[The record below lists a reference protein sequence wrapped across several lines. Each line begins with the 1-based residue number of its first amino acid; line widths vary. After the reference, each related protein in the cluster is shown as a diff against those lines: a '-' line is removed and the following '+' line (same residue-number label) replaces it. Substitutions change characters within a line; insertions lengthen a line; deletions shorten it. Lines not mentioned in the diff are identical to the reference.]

1 MAAPTPRLAEP
12 GVGQSTTPVC
22 ARARSVAR
30 ALVRL
35 SRARVEVVAT
45 TTPWSSSTR
54 RAISS
59 RTGFERSACQPLG
72 VVDEDGEVGMG
83 PTVCDE
89 ALPVRVAVPGDA
101 GDRVA
106 HCAQRGRDGVQR
118 RAPPRPRRPDD
129 EDPPVA
135 TGDVEADALEV
146 AVPDPDGQE
155 TADAVELTRSE
166 GDGGRQAANRPRP
179 SGSSR
184 RFSVWRRLRLRG
196 PPGPASRHVG
206 ERMRRVPITES
217 CDLDRPVRPGVQRA
231 SWRLVGGHHP
241 SAGSRRPPGRPGR
254 PAREPTAGRTTGRA
268 DRRGPPAL
276 R

>member
-1 MAAPTPRLAEP
+1 MAGPTPRTAEP
-12 GVGQSTTPVC
+12 GAGQSTTPVC

-35 SRARVEVVAT
+35 SSARVEVAAT

-59 RTGFERSACQPLG
+59 RTGSSGVPGQPLG

-89 ALPVRVAVPGDA
+89 AVPVRVAVPGDA
-101 GDRVA
+101 GDRVT

-146 AVPDPDGQE
+146 AVPNPDGQE

-166 GDGGRQAANRPRP
+166 VTVVGRRRTGRGHPAPRVGSPSDAACASAGHRVQRLAT
-179 SGSSR
+179 SASSCAGSPPLSR
-184 RFSVWRRLRLRG
+184 AIWTCRWVL
-196 PPGPASRHVG
+196 AS
-206 ERMRRVPITES
+206 S
-217 CDLDRPVRPGVQRA
+217 ARPGG
-231 SWRLVGGHHP
+231 WWVGTARGGIPATARSTGSP
-241 SAGSRRPPGRPGR
+241 SARTSRWANSG
-254 PAREPTAGRTTGRA
+254 TS
-268 DRRGPPAL
+268 
-276 R
+276 